1 MQTIINKV
9 DRKSVFKLPR
19 GTFDKFKLFFSEKGH
34 VATILG
40 FVQHVVKYIAGK
52 KVGNLFYSLHGHEKV
67 LSNKILF
74 MNSGCTILYNVAK

>member
-19 GTFDKFKLFFSEKGH
+19 GTFDKFKLLFFSEKGH

-40 FVQHVVKYIAGK
+40 FEQHVVKYISGK
-52 KVGNLFYSLHGHEKV
+52 K
-67 LSNKILF
+67 
-74 MNSGCTILYNVAK
+74 